1 MQSETQRVSMSQGPI
16 NVSIKNLFN
25 GQKLTINK
33 LCPKRLLEKK
43 PRNWTKN
50 EKFQVKIQHI
60 MLHKLIKNVE
70 KKYSVRTDLNLCNT
84 RSFKHFFIIFVHQ
97 MFKDLKLSAI
107 KYNVEKATKQSSS
120 GEEKNVS

>member
-1 MQSETQRVSMSQGPI
+1 MRCIRSKNQVHNAAQA
-16 NVSIKNLFN
+16 NIKMW
-25 GQKLTINK
+25 
-33 LCPKRLLEKK
+33 R
-43 PRNWTKN
+43 
-50 EKFQVKIQHI
+50 
-60 MLHKLIKNVE
+60 